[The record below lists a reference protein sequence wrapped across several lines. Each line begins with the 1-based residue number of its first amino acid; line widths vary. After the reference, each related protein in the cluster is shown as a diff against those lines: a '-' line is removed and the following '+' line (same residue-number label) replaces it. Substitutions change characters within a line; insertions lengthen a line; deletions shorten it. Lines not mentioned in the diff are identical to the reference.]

1 MIELGLKV
9 TLAYLVGA
17 ALGSLLVGFFY
28 GGVDIRKVGS
38 GNPGGTN
45 ALRTQGKM
53 FALWV
58 MVIDIGKGILA
69 AVVIPPLDLP
79 GIGIDAQVGRELV
92 LYSVSFAA
100 ILGHVFP
107 VWFGFRGGKGGA
119 TAAGLLCFLGPVAA
133 LPAIGSWLLI
143 VFATG
148 FVGLAT
154 MSAGLV
160 AALFVGVTALPEQAG
175 LFLWACATTTL
186 LIYAHRSNI
195 QRMLDGTESRF
206 ASAGARWL
214 RRGQSQK

>member
-17 ALGSLLVGFFY
+17 MLGSLLVGFFY
-28 GGVDIRKVGS
+28 GGVDIRKAGS
-38 GNPGGTN
+38 GNAGGTN
-45 ALRTQGKM
+45 ALRTQGKV

-69 AVVIPPLDLP
+69 AAVIPPLVLP
-79 GIGIDAQVGRELV
+79 GVGIDAGVDRSVV
-92 LYSVSFAA
+92 LYSVAFAA

-119 TAAGLLCFLGPVAA
+119 TAAGLICYLAPAAA
-133 LPAIGSWLLI
+133 LPVLGSWLLV

-154 MSAGLV
+154 ISAALV
-160 AALFVGVTALPEQAG
+160 AVLYLGMTALPEQSG
-175 LFLWACATTTL
+175 LFLFACATAGL
-186 LIYAHRSNI
+186 LVYAHRGNVR
-195 QRMLDGTESRF
+195 RMLDGTESRF
-206 ASAGARWL
+206 SSPAARWL
-214 RRGQSQK
+214 RGGH

>member
-1 MIELGLKV
+1 MIELGLKL
-9 TLAYLVGA
+9 TLAYLVGG
-17 ALGSLLVGFFY
+17 ALGSLLVGLFY

-69 AVVIPPLDLP
+69 AVVIPRLDLP
-79 GIGIDAQVGRELV
+79 GIGIDAQVDRELV
-92 LYSVSFAA
+92 LYTVSFVA

-119 TAAGLLCFLGPVAA
+119 TAAGLLCFLAPVAA

-175 LFLWACATTTL
+175 LFLWACATTAL
-186 LIYAHRSNI
+186 LIYAHRGNI

-206 ASAGARWL
+206 ASPGARWL

>member
-9 TLAYLVGA
+9 TLAYLIGA
-17 ALGSLLVGFFY
+17 VLGSLLVGFFY
-28 GGVDIRKVGS
+28 GGVDIRNVGS

-45 ALRTQGKM
+45 ALRTQGKV

-58 MVIDIGKGILA
+58 MIIDIGKGILA

-79 GIGIDAQVGRELV
+79 GVGIDAQVDRALV
-92 LYSVSFAA
+92 LYGVSFAA

-119 TAAGLLCFLGPVAA
+119 TAAGLLCFLAPVAA
-133 LPAIGSWLLI
+133 LPAIGSWLL
-143 VFATG
+143 VVLTTG

-160 AALFVGVTALPEQAG
+160 AAVFVGVTGLPEQTG
-175 LFLWACATTTL
+175 LVLWACATTTL
-186 LIYAHRSNI
+186 LIYAHRDNI
-195 QRMLDGTESRF
+195 RRMLDGTESRF
-206 ASAGARWL
+206 ASPAARWL
-214 RRGQSQK
+214 GRGQSRK

>member
-9 TLAYLVGA
+9 TLAYLIGA

-45 ALRTQGKM
+45 ALRTQGKV

-79 GIGIDAQVGRELV
+79 GIPIDAEVDRGLV
-92 LYSVSFAA
+92 LYSVSFAV
-100 ILGHVFP
+100 IFGHVFP

-119 TAAGLLCFLGPVAA
+119 TAAGLLCFLAPVAA
-133 LPAIGSWLLI
+133 LPAIGSWVLI
-143 VFATG
+143 VFTTG

-175 LFLWACATTTL
+175 LFVWACATTAL
-186 LIYAHRSNI
+186 LIYAHRGNI

-206 ASAGARWL
+206 ASPAARWL
-214 RRGQSQK
+214 RRDQSQK